1 MTHPGNLTSL
11 QYDKFNLQV
20 NHGIRYLMIWGKIE
34 VFVLRRETRNIT
46 KGKENRFQQKENSLR
61 IPNFPF
67 SSPDEC

>member
-11 QYDKFNLQV
+11 QYDEFNLQV

-34 VFVLRRETRNIT
+34 EFVLRRETRNIT